1 MQDGDAMP
9 GLDDKTYRKR
19 TAALK
24 AQRDDCWLCRKPIDY
39 TLPWNHK
46 LAFTADH
53 VQPRSKGGNLYGEIR
68 AAHRSCNSS
77 RSNRVTTIQQPP
89 KTALRW

>member
-1 MQDGDAMP
+1 MR
-9 GLDDKTYRKR
+9 GLDDHTYRKR

-24 AQRDDCWLCRKPIDY
+24 AKRHDCWLCGDPIDY
-39 TLPWNHK
+39 TLPWKHK
-46 LAFTADH
+46 MAFTADH
-53 VQPRSKGGNLYGEIR
+53 IQPRSKGGHIYGEIR

-77 RSNRVTTIQQPP
+77 RSNRVTTVTTAP